1 MSNASATSERLQ
13 LQQLRLAKSGKFLD
27 NNVWNVL
34 LSYIKQYE
42 NPRTRNICWKGQGNV
57 TTMHFFCKYGDSEIL
72 AKILEFMKETQY
84 RYLENVRKFVGRI
97 FKTDRD

>member
-34 LSYIKQYE
+34 LSYIK
-42 NPRTRNICWKGQGNV
+42 
-57 TTMHFFCKYGDSEIL
+57 
-72 AKILEFMKETQY
+72 
-84 RYLENVRKFVGRI
+84 
-97 FKTDRD
+97 